1 MSNLYSVKKS
11 TTRLFPTFRSYI
23 PTLLFCSMPYK
34 FISNCLTETI
44 KKVSGKVCFGF
55 STGPLIFFC
64 QGTITTTTKMYNL
77 FNLISSVVLKLKQL
91 NSTVLTT
98 GIWSKMRTMASLS
111 TSKQKV
117 QLIDLIQHIITNF
130 IEKLISTCWIST
142 NKLHLVFKNMNLSL
156 QLAVQFYLH
165 LVSGFPLITLKTNT
179 GLFCFPDYFMLFQV
193 EGNIFFFKQ
202 FLSFFF
208 QETEKVSS

>member
-1 MSNLYSVKKS
+1 MLNLYSVKKS

-130 IEKLISTCWIST
+130 IENSFLPVGFPRISSTLSLRIWICLCSCLFSSTCISY
-142 NKLHLVFKNMNLSL
+142 LVFHSL
-156 QLAVQFYLH
+156 
-165 LVSGFPLITLKTNT
+165 P
-179 GLFCFPDYFMLFQV
+179 
-193 EGNIFFFKQ
+193 
-202 FLSFFF
+202 
-208 QETEKVSS
+208 